1 MPRRLW
7 KVADSNAFDHSQALE
22 NDLCCTPAAPRTT
35 KQAGN
40 YHGGASST
48 PLATTTAGRT
58 APRWP
63 ATHSAL
69 VTPSSSRASHP
80 LLEAL
85 ENDFECAAPSEGK
98 AFEKDLSPGKVPVSA
113 LNMLEADLSSS
124 IEAAAEP
131 ESSAAS
137 WQALLREMLS
147 RGDLAENN
155 HRLLAP
161 ISKCAACGFPHV
173 AVPNAGPVP
182 LYPSLTSG
190 HDR

>member
-1 MPRRLW
+1 
-7 KVADSNAFDHSQALE
+7 
-22 NDLCCTPAAPRTT
+22 
-35 KQAGN
+35 
-40 YHGGASST
+40 
-48 PLATTTAGRT
+48 
-58 APRWP
+58 
-63 ATHSAL
+63 
-69 VTPSSSRASHP
+69 
-80 LLEAL
+80 LEAL